1 MGGAEKGKVRKA
13 RSPSNHDLAI
23 EVVPVPAGA
32 KVLGSLLTQ
41 LSLVPSRST
50 PSQTNKNH
58 VKHGQL
64 H

>member
-1 MGGAEKGKVRKA
+1 VGGAEKGKVRKA